1 MKRFLLIAAGTVGGL
16 GAVLSI
22 TPPQLGA
29 SELGLGMDLG
39 TLPTTDSATQ
49 APIVDQTTPT
59 PEVTTTSATPTAAIP
74 TPSVTKSAKPNQVSP
89 TPTKSVT
96 ATPTQSAATTPT
108 PTKTESSVPIPTKTS
123 TPTPTPTRTETPTS
137 TPTPTKTETPTPTPT
152 KTATPTP
159 TRTVTPTPTK
169 TATPTPVAKSA
180 SGTFTGPS
188 VNVNYGYV
196 QVEITV
202 VDGKITDARALQSP
216 TGRSDRYSTYAIPL
230 LKEQTLVAQ
239 STSIQGASGAS
250 YTTYGWRKSL
260 QGAMAKAGL

>member
-39 TLPTTDSATQ
+39 TLPATDSATQ
-49 APIVDQTTPT
+49 PPIVDQTTPT
-59 PEVTTTSATPTAAIP
+59 PEVTTTSATPTAAVP
-74 TPSVTKSAKPNQVSP
+74 TPSVTKSAKPAQVSP
-89 TPTKSVT
+89 TPTKSAT

-137 TPTPTKTETPTPTPT
+137 TPAPTKTETPTPTPT